1 LSIQDNVFPLMADGW
16 MLQALADMLRV
27 THARASV
34 GASQGSSMAPWQ
46 LWRAMDFC
54 ART

>member
-16 MLQALADMLRV
+16 MLQALADTLRV
-27 THARASV
+27 TNARASV
-34 GASQGSSMAPWQ
+34 GVSQGRSLAPWQ
-46 LWRAMDFC
+46 LRRAMDFC